1 MNKQELNPIILQA
14 FDLGAADAKAAK
26 ERDHSEQEIE
36 QASYDLGYD
45 VAKAYLQ
52 QGSLTTPD
60 AVLPIVRGLVVAEA
74 ARGWDDAEKGGTEAQ
89 VPQPYQ
95 NQNFIELF
103 SSQFSRVYHA
113 AYELQKSTA
122 KTNKYLLWGGIAG
135 GALLLLGIGFL
146 AGKPSL
152 NPVRALLNPARKFTV
167 KLDNMSSSEEDPQVT
182 ASVSGP
188 GAAKWA
194 KDDQDIDGSRWE
206 STDPDFAYA
215 VLSDYHGLVDKLQS
229 EGYDLDLDEYFPPDG
244 QQNPARG
251 PRQRYTE
258 FGSYPLYYYNKK
270 GEPFCYKCALPKYE
284 AEVNWENPDL
294 YCTQCEERIE
304 SAYAEDEAK
313 KNPARGGKL
322 KTEQDTPAMEK
333 RVRRAANIKFGR
345 EKKNEQRNTVFEHG
359 QWWLTISPDPDDPS
373 DLNTEAQYSVIDAS
387 PGLGSTGLD
396 FERL

>member
-1 MNKQELNPIILQA
+1 MDRSELVSTVSGS
-14 FDLGAADAKAAK
+14 FDLGVQDAQAKKGKDSSVNAVAQAA
-26 ERDHSEQEIE
+26 
-36 QASYDLGYD
+36 YDLGYD
-45 VAKAYLQ
+45 IRASVDTAVVSDLSLAKAI
-52 QGSLTTPD
+52 
-60 AVLPIVRGLVVAEA
+60 AIKAAES
-74 ARGWDDAEKGGTEAQ
+74 GWSDAETNMPKATEANAKWMPAGIPD
-89 VPQPYQ
+89 VSHYADES
-95 NQNFIELF
+95 FYAGIG
-103 SSQFSRVYHA
+103 RVYSA
-113 AYELQKSTA
+113 AYDAQKQSITV
-122 KTNKYLLWGGIAG
+122 NKYVLWGGIAG
-135 GALLLLGIGFL
+135 GALLLLGIGYM

-152 NPVRALLNPARKFTV
+152 NPVRGRKLLGSGKPARKFNIGDIV
-167 KLDNMSSSEEDPQVT
+167 EVNGNPPFQGRVDYVFDYDHELGDHRYKLRLSGGQRLTFNEKSLRLIHRDED
-182 ASVSGP
+182 
-188 GAAKWA
+188 AK
-194 KDDQDIDGSRWE
+194 S
-206 STDPDFAYA
+206 
-215 VLSDYHGLVDKLQS
+215 
-229 EGYDLDLDEYFPPDG
+229 
-244 QQNPARG
+244 NPARA
-251 PRQRYTE
+251 PRQRYTSY
-258 FGSYPLYYYNKK
+258 GSYPLFYYNKK